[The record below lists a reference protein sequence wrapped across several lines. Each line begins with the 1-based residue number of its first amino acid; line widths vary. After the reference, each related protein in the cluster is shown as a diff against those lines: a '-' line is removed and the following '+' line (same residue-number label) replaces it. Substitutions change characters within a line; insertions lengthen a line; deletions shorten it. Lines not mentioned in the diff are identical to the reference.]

1 MLSGS
6 SSSGGV
12 GVGVGF
18 RRGGGGGSPN
28 VGRPDGRVVCGLG
41 VGVAVDAGRAGAVV
55 AGVGVGLG
63 AGAVVRGLSWLPA
76 KTLDPKTR
84 VETIKPQIAIIP
96 VRLTFCSLSNG
107 KLPLENARAGANR
120 YSHCYAQVKRCCG
133 SNPAL
138 PNACSGAAAVCRSR
152 SRTDVMPAPAN
163 CSCRLFFK
171 PQRAPV
177 VA

>member
-28 VGRPDGRVVCGLG
+28 VGGPDGRVVCGVG

-63 AGAVVRGLSWLPA
+63 AGAVVRGLSWLSA

-96 VRLTFCSLSNG
+96 VRLTFCSLNNG

-120 YSHCYAQVKRCCG
+120 YSHCYAQVKRCSG
-133 SNPAL
+133 GNSEL
-138 PNACSGAAAVCRSR
+138 PNAGSGAPAVCR

-171 PQRAPV
+171 PQRAPA